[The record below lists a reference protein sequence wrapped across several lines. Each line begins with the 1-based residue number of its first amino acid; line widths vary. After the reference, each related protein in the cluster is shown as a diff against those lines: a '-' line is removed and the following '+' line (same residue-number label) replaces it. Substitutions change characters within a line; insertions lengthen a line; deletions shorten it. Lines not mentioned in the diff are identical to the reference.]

1 MKHLTVLKYRHKKDA
16 NHSVACDPEYP
27 QYKQYNAMPSPGDN
41 QVWVRSNGMSIVWA
55 IKSTNTKMLDEIV
68 AKYKHLWDWHEF
80 SIKEVTS

>member
-1 MKHLTVLKYRHKKDA
+1 MKNLTILKYRHKKDA

-27 QYKQYNAMPSPGDN
+27 QYKQYNAMPSQGD
-41 QVWVRSNGMSIVWA
+41 GPIVWA
-55 IKSTNTKMLDEIV
+55 IKSTNTKMLNEIV